1 MITDYPATVS
11 PTSPPGAVVAAPSM
25 GAWRYDGGGRS
36 RPRLVAALL
45 VSAGLHAGFFF
56 GFGPSRK
63 AAAEKPR
70 EEYLLQ
76 LDIKMP
82 ELQELEEIETVPSD
96 DGETTADLGIS
107 IPMQADVPTIVQA
120 TDFVQ
125 QMDFSTLVERP
136 DLSQAKLMT
145 IPDAVRRGKVT
156 EGLGDIFNLAD
167 LDRPPEPYFQPAPI
181 YPPSL
186 KHEVS
191 SAKLVLEFIVD
202 AQGRVL
208 NVLVVQSSH
217 HGFDHAAIAGVER
230 WKFRPGM
237 RGGRKVN
244 TRMRVPI
251 NFRLLEGD

>member
-11 PTSPPGAVVAAPSM
+11 PTSPPAGARAVPGF

-36 RPRLVAALL
+36 RARLIAALL
-45 VSAGLHAGFFF
+45 LSAGLHAGFFF

-63 AAAEKPR
+63 APVEKPK

-82 ELQELEEIETVPSD
+82 ELKELEEIETVPSD

-125 QMDFSTLVERP
+125 QIDFSTLVERP

-145 IPDAVRRGKVT
+145 IPDVVRRGKVT

-167 LDRPPEPYFQPAPI
+167 LDRPPEPVFQPSPI

-186 KHEVS
+186 KHEVH
-191 SAKLVLEFIVD
+191 AAELILEFIVD
-202 AQGRVL
+202 SQGRVL
-208 NVLVVQSSH
+208 NVVVMQSSH
-217 HGFDHAAIAGVER
+217 HGFDYAAISGVER

-237 RGGRKVN
+237 RAGRKVN

-251 NFRLLEGD
+251 NFRLLEGN